1 MGDKFTEGIFMGM
14 IDDAERLIAGD
25 PLGETIQPISYLLRG
40 KEPQSPSRTESP
52 LEAVYREAA
61 SCHACPEYARRT
73 VFTEPVTKM
82 NPLVLFIAPYPEGPM
97 IFSSPS
103 LEKFRAWWK
112 LSLLLEEGEW
122 ALTTLIKCPAAS
134 FSAGAADGC
143 RAVLRKEM
151 EIMKP
156 RALVLLGHD
165 TASYMLRKNLPM
177 DELRGQRFVINHI
190 PAFVTYTPSDYL
202 SDPSLQ
208 RPIWN
213 DLLFIRRSIGT
224 EGRKS

>member
-1 MGDKFTEGIFMGM
+1 MGDKFTEGIFMGL
-14 IDDAERLIAGD
+14 IDDAERLITGD
-25 PLGETIQPISYLLRG
+25 ALGEIITPVSYSLRE
-40 KEPQSPSRTESP
+40 KEPSVPAREESP

-82 NPLVLFIAPYPEGPM
+82 KPRVLFISPYPEGTM
-97 IFSSPS
+97 IFSAQS

-134 FSAGAADGC
+134 FSAEAADRC
-143 RAVLRKEM
+143 RSVLRKEM

-156 RALVLLGHD
+156 GALVLLGHD

-177 DELRGQRFVINHI
+177 DDLRGQRFVINHI

-213 DLLFIRRSIGT
+213 DLLFIRRSIGM
-224 EGRKS
+224 EGRKA

>member
-1 MGDKFTEGIFMGM
+1 MGDKFTEGIFMGL
-14 IDDAERLIAGD
+14 IDDAERLITGD
-25 PLGETIQPISYLLRG
+25 TLGEIIPPVSYSLRE
-40 KEPQSPSRTESP
+40 KEPSAPAREEAP

-61 SCHACPEYARRT
+61 SCHACPEYTRRT

-82 NPLVLFIAPYPEGPM
+82 NPRVLFIAPYPEGTM
-97 IFSSPS
+97 IFSASS

-134 FSAGAADGC
+134 FSAEAADRC

-156 RALVLLGHD
+156 GALVLLGHD

-177 DELRGQRFVINHI
+177 DDLRGQRFVINHI

-202 SDPSLQ
+202 SDLSLQ

-213 DLLFIRRSIGT
+213 DLLFIRHSIGT
-224 EGRKS
+224 EGRKA